1 MRWFECRSSERYCG
15 SAASRLAAFRLLQQE
30 ALAELRVV
38 LLPESAASR
47 LVLVALRLAS
57 AVLLAVLLQAW
68 AALLLALPALE
79 ESRGWLVSELVS
91 ALARLRVLQPGLV
104 ERAAWES
111 AQQPLAASAT
121 SLEWVIGANVL
132 LPARLQNA
140 RSGAVKTLLRNMRRR
155 RGRGRIIRLLV
166 NDDCEKRLRMVCRRR
181 LGR

>member
-1 MRWFECRSSERYCG
+1 
-15 SAASRLAAFRLLQQE
+15 
-30 ALAELRVV
+30 
-38 LLPESAASR
+38 
-47 LVLVALRLAS
+47 
-57 AVLLAVLLQAW
+57 
-68 AALLLALPALE
+68 
-79 ESRGWLVSELVS
+79 
-91 ALARLRVLQPGLV
+91 LQPGLV